1 MSPKNNI
8 RLKKMVSIGTPA
20 LDGDQPMIYL
30 TPAQAAAMEALKE
43 ALVRP
48 VDDPRR
54 LGNMHD
60 ALYTLTHGDNAM
72 TEDAVQKEVETFL
85 AAREQEAQAR
95 AKKLAETFAE
105 MTQKPQASPTPAV
118 QGNKAIKPGRGPRP
132 FYY

>member
-8 RLKKMVSIGTPA
+8 RLKKMVSISAPA
-20 LDGDQPMIYL
+20 LDGDKPMIYL

-48 VDDPRR
+48 VNDPRR

-72 TEDAVQKEVETFL
+72 TDDAVQKEVETFL
-85 AAREQEAQAR
+85 AAREKEAQTR

-105 MTQKPQASPTPAV
+105 MTQKPQASPAP
-118 QGNKAIKPGRGPRP
+118 KAQKNNTLQPGPGPRLW
-132 FYY
+132 Y